1 MEPNIFRSLT
11 ARWALSITLAATSL
25 ALAAQ
30 QDQWPVRFEANG
42 AKYQVF
48 APQPESIT
56 GERFTARMAVGV
68 QRAQDEQPVFGA
80 IWGDGVLALEP
91 GARIGPLASFTV
103 NDARF
108 PSLSDEAEL
117 AAIREAITAELPRA
131 SGPISTEWL
140 ASTLKKE
147 QQLGSSFANDAPEII
162 YTEKPSALVYIDGAP
177 RYEQMKESLNDSDP
191 VYATSGGI
199 AIERVTNTPYMIMRP
214 MGGDH
219 YLYGS
224 KLWFRSRAIEG
235 PWRQVDN
242 VPADLRAIGEKA
254 ESTAEVTASDDQ
266 RKVPEIV
273 VRTTPAELLD
283 LDGPPQFEPVQN
295 TSLLYATNTNRN
307 FFLDIGTQQYY
318 LLASGRWFAT
328 RDAKSG
334 PWNYVPSDKLPA
346 AFASIPEGSKKDA
359 VLAHISG
366 TDAALDASRDANVPK
381 TAQIDRSTAS
391 VTVTYQGSPEFA
403 RIAGTNVEYARNAST
418 NVLRINGRYYV
429 CDNAVWFEGDSPDG
443 PWMVSTQVP
452 AEVSSIPPSSPVY
465 NVRYVY
471 IYDST
476 PQYVYGGYTPGYL
489 GSYGFGGSL
498 FYGTGY
504 NYGGGWGNYYN
515 PWPTTWGFGMGYD
528 PWNGWGFGGNWGW
541 GWNYGGYGGFGH
553 HAWGHGWWGSAY
565 NNPHYFDPHHGGY
578 YGHHNNGYGGYGQHA
593 YNAQSSHASRPV
605 GVYAGRNGAGIRPAP
620 IARPLSGSNMK
631 PAGADGTI
639 GRPMTKPGTRPA
651 FTDARGNT
659 FGASVDGTKPTTAS
673 IWGRTPAQG
682 RPAVAPSTTTVGTD
696 RPVQRPITD
705 ARGNTYR
712 PNTGDAVRNDNGS
725 WGRVAPPAPARTEYN
740 TTRPNSARPDVQSR
754 PSGNQRP
761 AYQQD
766 PQRQAPQR
774 NYSAPSAPR
783 YNNGTQRGNSNGGYR
798 PQQAPPS
805 RTYSAPSA
813 PRNNGGSRGGGYSGG
828 GNRGGGGGS
837 MHSGGGG
844 GGSRGGGSI
853 GGGSRGGGGGGSRG
867 GGRR

>member
-429 CDNAVWFEGDSPDG
+429 CDNAVWFDGDTPDG

-452 AEVSSIPPSSPVY
+452 AEVSSIPPNSPVY

-489 GSYGFGGSL
+489 GSYGYGGSL

-504 NYGGGWGNYYN
+504 NYGGGWGNYYY
-515 PWPTTWGFGMGYD
+515 PWPTTWGFGMGYS
-528 PWNGWGFGGNWGW
+528 PWNGWGFTANWGW
-541 GWNYGGYGGFGH
+541 GGYYGGFGH
-553 HAWGHGWWGSAY
+553 HHGYGWWGSAY
-565 NNPHYFDPHHGGY
+565 HCPPYYDPHHGGY
-578 YGHHNNGYGGYGQHA
+578 YGHHNNGYGGYGHHA
-593 YNAQSSHASRPV
+593 YSGQPAHATRPH
-605 GVYAGRNGAGIRPAP
+605 GVYADREQNGIRPAVV
-620 IARPLSGSNMK
+620 ARPVT
-631 PAGADGTI
+631 GADV
-639 GRPMTKPGTRPA
+639 RPA
-651 FTDARGNT
+651 RTDATVQRPATDRGAGNTITDARGNT
-659 FGASVDGTKPTTAS
+659 FSASVNNAKPEATAT
-673 IWGRTPAQG
+673 WGRNTVQVRPTQPANVSG
-682 RPAVAPSTTTVGTD
+682 STVNERPTQ
-696 RPVQRPITD
+696 RPVTD

-712 PNTGDAVRNDNGS
+712 PNGGATVQDNGGV
-725 WGRVAPPAPARTEYN
+725 WNRVDPPNTARPEYN
-740 TTRPNSARPDVQSR
+740 NTRPNYAPSNGQQRPNSADRPQYQ
-754 PSGNQRP
+754 QRP
-761 AYQQD
+761 NT
-766 PQRQAPQR
+766 
-774 NYSAPSAPR
+774 NYNPPSTPR
-783 YNNGTQRGNSNGGYR
+783 YDNSRQGGNNGGGYR
-798 PQQAPPS
+798 PQQAAPS
-805 RTYSAPSA
+805 RTYSAPSRSYSA
-813 PRNNGGSRGGGYSGG
+813 PSAPRGGGGFSGG

-867 GGRR
+867 GGHR